1 MRVKLDDRHDA
12 AQTAAPTQRRRSVR
26 KFSISS
32 WVFVR
37 YSVSVAMRSMTFER
51 AVMARAAVAVHD
63 YIAVAVH
70 SAASFL
76 AMVAVAVAGN

>member
-12 AQTAAPTQRRRSVR
+12 VQTAAPTLRRRSIR

-37 YSVSVAMRSMTFER
+37 CSVSVAMRSMTFER
-51 AVMARAAVAVHD
+51 AVMARVAAVHD

>member
-1 MRVKLDDRHDA
+1 MRYL
-12 AQTAAPTQRRRSVR
+12 
-26 KFSISS
+26 
-32 WVFVR
+32 
-37 YSVSVAMRSMTFER
+37 VSVAMRSMTFER
-51 AVMARAAVAVHD
+51 AVMAQAAVAVHD